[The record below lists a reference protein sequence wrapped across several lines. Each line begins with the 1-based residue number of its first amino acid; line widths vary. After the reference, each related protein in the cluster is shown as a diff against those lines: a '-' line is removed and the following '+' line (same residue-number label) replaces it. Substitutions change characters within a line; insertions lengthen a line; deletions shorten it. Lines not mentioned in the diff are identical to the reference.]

1 MVEVAVDTE
10 AGAMEAAA
18 VRRRSGGGG
27 GGGYGRA
34 ARKTNSGLKVRIN
47 LDVIHIRSYFF
58 AIPREAPFPRRES
71 FCRSLAEAQRVI
83 LGLPTDR

>member
-27 GGGYGRA
+27 GGGYGSGRA
-34 ARKTNSGLKVRIN
+34 ARKTNSGLKVQSN
-47 LDVIHIRSYFF
+47 KS
-58 AIPREAPFPRRES
+58 
-71 FCRSLAEAQRVI
+71 
-83 LGLPTDR
+83 